1 MEYSIFSFRLYSITP
16 SIHLSLQLKAH
27 FKPLLSQFT
36 RSSSFLSVSLLPVNF
51 YSLLRYFN
59 SFSTHTRTHIVV
71 VTFSTRFSKD
81 SFFFFFFCH
90 FKNLG
95 YIPARSQFRLAPVEY
110 VSPLLFFPSGFPCFS
125 FLSLFLPLFRPVLLC
140 ETSIFTRLRETA
152 NLLQLLLKPS
162 FFFSPPFCPICSL
175 KYIHQTIVQTNQSH
189 RRCSRKI
196 TYKCIFLTNAG

>member
-59 SFSTHTRTHIVV
+59 SFSTHTHTHTHRRRHILYAI
-71 VTFSTRFSKD
+71 FERLL
-81 SFFFFFFCH
+81 FFFFFCH

-162 FFFSPPFCPICSL
+162 FFFPHPSVPFAASNTSTRPSSRRINL
-175 KYIHQTIVQTNQSH
+175 IVDAPERLHTNV
-189 RRCSRKI
+189 
-196 TYKCIFLTNAG
+196 FF

>member
-59 SFSTHTRTHIVV
+59 SFSTHTHTRTHIVV

-81 SFFFFFFCH
+81 SFFFFFFATLKISAISPQDLNFASLPWNTYLRCS
-90 FKNLG
+90 F
-95 YIPARSQFRLAPVEY
+95 
-110 VSPLLFFPSGFPCFS
+110 SPLDSRVFPFFLSFSLFFDPCFS
-125 FLSLFLPLFRPVLLC
+125 VKPQFSLASV
-140 ETSIFTRLRETA
+140 
-152 NLLQLLLKPS
+152 KPRTFFS
-162 FFFSPPFCPICSL
+162 FF
-175 KYIHQTIVQTNQSH
+175 
-189 RRCSRKI
+189 
-196 TYKCIFLTNAG
+196 

>member
-59 SFSTHTRTHIVV
+59 SFSTHTHAHTSSSSHSLRGFRKTP
-71 VTFSTRFSKD
+71 
-81 SFFFFFFCH
+81 FFFFFCH

-125 FLSLFLPLFRPVLLC
+125 FLSLFLSLFRPVLLR

-162 FFFSPPFCPICSL
+162 FFFFPTLLSHLQPQIHPPDHRPDESI
-175 KYIHQTIVQTNQSH
+175 TRGSH
-189 RRCSRKI
+189 RAPER
-196 TYKCIFLTNAG
+196 LHTNVFF